1 MQKGKPVRSTK
12 DVRYFLAE
20 FSLLDP
26 HVQQNF
32 DLIIIDAPPRLTT
45 SHIQAMCASTH
56 LLIPTILDGLSSDA
70 VARYL
75 DQVATHKLGLVG
87 DLRTAIC
94 PYLRP
99 IGVVCTLLPNNHA
112 DLTGRL
118 NVLHARIAA
127 GRLVPNIFPERC
139 FIRQRPPYREHAG
152 ERIAYASL
160 SNDHHHMDLRTEVDM
175 LGDEIAPALGCGVW
189 GRQRR
194 EVSRLKPAVDVFAEA
209 LGAAG
214 AQMSA
219 SGFLAIGSF
228 FAEFPEVQVTA
239 LVRRG
244 AQLRPTE
251 ASSHRSESDIS
262 CAVTVALLDA
272 LAKILEL
279 GGAKA
284 AFVKDLLSFNQLLRG
299 LGELETLSA
308 ALDKL
313 RASMRPE
320 PVEQVVDNYIK
331 RLKGEMGTAGI
342 LTAHLP
348 SSRHPN

>member
-1 MQKGKPVRSTK
+1 MK
-12 DVRYFLAE
+12 
-20 FSLLDP
+20 
-26 HVQQNF
+26 
-32 DLIIIDAPPRLTT
+32 
-45 SHIQAMCASTH
+45 
-56 LLIPTILDGLSSDA
+56 LS
-70 VARYL
+70 
-75 DQVATHKLGLVG
+75 Q
-87 DLRTAIC
+87 
-94 PYLRP
+94 
-99 IGVVCTLLPNNHA
+99 
-112 DLTGRL
+112 
-118 NVLHARIAA
+118 
-127 GRLVPNIFPERC
+127 
-139 FIRQRPPYREHAG
+139 
-152 ERIAYASL
+152 
-160 SNDHHHMDLRTEVDM
+160 
-175 LGDEIAPALGCGVW
+175 
-189 GRQRR
+189 
-194 EVSRLKPAVDVFAEA
+194 LKPAVDVFAEA

-299 LGELETLSA
+299 LGESETLSA

-331 RLKGEMGTAGI
+331 RLKGEMGTAAFDRTFAELQASQLKREEVVAIAMSVYGGLKKNTSRKGALAYIRKPHDAHMSAKRGI
-342 LTAHLP
+342 QATGGRSAA
-348 SSRHPN
+348 